1 MSVDTRWTL
10 LPFGNRGN
18 GFASRLRS
26 ARASAVPAAKAA
38 VLDWENEGGNLAP
51 TPAAIDS
58 GPPTG
63 RA

>member
-10 LPFGNRGN
+10 LPFAHRSN

-26 ARASAVPAAKAA
+26 ARGVATPAPKAA

-51 TPAAIDS
+51 PPVPIDS
-58 GPPTG
+58 GPTTG

>member
-1 MSVDTRWTL
+1 MSVETRWTL
-10 LPFGNRGN
+10 LPFGRRGN

-26 ARASAVPAAKAA
+26 AREVAAPVAKAA

-51 TPAAIDS
+51 TPVAIDS
-58 GPPTG
+58 EPKTG